1 MNRDNQQI
9 TVELKK
15 AWLAGIWDGEGTF
28 SIVRQNRRE
37 YRNREMKF
45 GLTPKLTMENTSVD
59 IIDECCLILDQLN
72 IAYYISDRKEGS
84 KKHKRRYVVQ
94 VCRFTEIVKFCE
106 MISPFIVSKKLQL
119 ELLKEFSLSR
129 AMSRKN
135 GKRIPYTDREYVC
148 AEQLRELN
156 ELGSNDIS
164 TTIRKTL
171 ARQLETQSR
180 WLTKRNEK
188 IESDLYGDIQKSTE
202 MIDSRRDPM

>member
-1 MNRDNQQI
+1 
-9 TVELKK
+9 
-15 AWLAGIWDGEGTF
+15 
-28 SIVRQNRRE
+28 
-37 YRNREMKF
+37 
-45 GLTPKLTMENTSVD
+45 
-59 IIDECCLILDQLN
+59 
-72 IAYYISDRKEGS
+72 
-84 KKHKRRYVVQ
+84 
-94 VCRFTEIVKFCE
+94 

-129 AMSRKN
+129 AMSRNN
-135 GKRIPYTDREYVC
+135 GKRVPYTDREYVC
-148 AEQLRELN
+148 AEQLRGLN